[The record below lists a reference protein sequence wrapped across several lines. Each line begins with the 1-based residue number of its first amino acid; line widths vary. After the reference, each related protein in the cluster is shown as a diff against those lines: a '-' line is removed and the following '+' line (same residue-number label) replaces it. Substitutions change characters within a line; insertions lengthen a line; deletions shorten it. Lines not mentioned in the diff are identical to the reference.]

1 METLTAAR
9 GSSDPP
15 PLPPDCPLLVEW
27 TASQRATAAAVIH
40 TDDVPWAL
48 PPPPASLFPFLPSP
62 VHPGAPQSPTDRR
75 NPPRLVGGAD
85 VSFPATGGAA
95 GVATL
100 TVCHWP
106 SGVLLYSRS
115 ADVVVDAPYVP
126 GFLAFREV
134 PPVVSLLGAYAADVG
149 LPLLPAAP
157 NEAAAPRRVAGGDGD
172 RGGESSWGGGAC
184 SPLGPYLDVLLCDGN
199 GVLHPRGAGMACS
212 VGVASGIPTVGVA
225 KQLHSIDGLDRTAV
239 AAAIAAAPADVAAV
253 PLVGESGV
261 LHGAAYMG
269 AIADPRRRRGGGGGG
284 GNHGAAGAD
293 VRPCVPPAPGQTA
306 TTTPLVAPATAA
318 TAAVAGTPLQP
329 LAPHPRLTRPVYV
342 SVGHR
347 VSLSTALALV
357 ASVTPTRVP
366 APIRAADA
374 HSRAALRGD
383 RVAVC
388 EAAALAA
395 VAGGGGEQRWP
406 PSRRERRGGGDGEGM
421 PMDAWDSRCIQRG
434 TCRPWEWWWCGH
446 RAVCTFALESL
457 GL

>member
-1 METLTAAR
+1 MAPA
-9 GSSDPP
+9 GSPE
-15 PLPPDCPLLVEW
+15 LPPFPAGSPQLVEW
-27 TASQRATAAAVIH
+27 TASQRATAAAVIR

-48 PPPPASLFPFLPSP
+48 QPPPPSLFPFLPPST
-62 VHPGAPQSPTDRR
+62 HPGAPLSPADRR
-75 NPPRLVGGAD
+75 RPPRLVGGAD
-85 VSFPATGGAA
+85 VSFPSTGGAA

-134 PPVVSLLGAYAADVG
+134 PPVLSLLAAYASDVG
-149 LPLLPAAP
+149 IPPPPAAP
-157 NEAAAPRRVAGGDGD
+157 SGGTAALRAMSGGDH
-172 RGGESSWGGGAC
+172 GGAASGGGLPC

-212 VGVASGIPTVGVA
+212 VGVATGVPTVGVA
-225 KQLHSIDGLDRTAV
+225 KQLHSVDGLCRTAV
-239 AAAIAAAPADVAAV
+239 AAAIAAAPADAAAV
-253 PLVGESGV
+253 PLVGDSGV

-269 AIADPRRRRGGGGGG
+269 AVADRRQPRHGSGS
-284 GNHGAAGAD
+284 GNDGAPGEDARPGA
-293 VRPCVPPAPGQTA
+293 PPAPGQTA
-306 TTTPLVAPATAA
+306 TAAPSVAAA
-318 TAAVAGTPLQP
+318 TAAAAAAGTPPPP
-329 LAPHPRLTRPVYV
+329 LTPHPRLTRPVYV

-347 VSLSTALALV
+347 VSLPTALALV

-374 HSRAALRGD
+374 HSRAAVRGD

-395 VAGGGGEQRWP
+395 VAGGGGGAEVAAVAARAA
-406 PSRRERRGGGDGEGM
+406 RRKGR
-421 PMDAWDSRCIQRG
+421 
-434 TCRPWEWWWCGH
+434 
-446 RAVCTFALESL
+446 
-457 GL
+457 